1 MKYGFFS
8 FHLLLLGWFT
18 NLLYNSREEGKNKV
32 SVMHYFILLAKPTL
46 LVAETMIPRSSG
58 TQRASK

>member
-1 MKYGFFS
+1 MKYGFFI

-18 NLLYNSREEGKNKV
+18 NLLYNLREEGKNKA
-32 SVMHYFILLAKPTL
+32 SLMHYFILLVIPTL
-46 LVAETMIPRSSG
+46 LVAETMIPCSSG